1 MSALEERRV
10 GELQGAAAA
19 QAFRAL
25 GDEKRLRIVELLSGG
40 AQCVCDLAAKVGAK
54 QPLLSFHLKT
64 LREAGLVVA
73 TRRGKWIYYSLND
86 ELLGELEGG
95 IARLG
100 EASAEAAVRAEAA
113 ARAETECCF
122 DGPGRIIGG
131 IEKR

>member
-1 MSALEERRV
+1 MSMMAERKRTRPS
-10 GELQGAAAA
+10 ERSA

-40 AQCVCDLAAKVGAK
+40 AQCVCDLAVTVGAK

-86 ELLGELEGG
+86 ELLAELEGG
-95 IARLG
+95 LARLG
-100 EASAEAAVRAEAA
+100 EASAAA
-113 ARAETECCF
+113 ARAEAGCC
-122 DGPGRIIGG
+122 
-131 IEKR
+131 

>member
-1 MSALEERRV
+1 MSAMAERKRTRPS
-10 GELQGAAAA
+10 ERSA

-40 AQCVCDLAAKVGAK
+40 TQCVCDLAVKVGAK

-64 LREAGLVVA
+64 LREAGMVVA

-95 IARLG
+95 LARLG
-100 EASAEAAVRAEAA
+100 EASAEATARAEA
-113 ARAETECCF
+113 ECC
-122 DGPGRIIGG
+122 
-131 IEKR
+131 